1 MSLPNV
7 WVRIIVGMTLIPVIL
22 LLAWAGGLYL
32 LLFVDLVIILGL
44 REFYRIALTKEIEP
58 NQVLGM
64 LGGIGISLAAW
75 GQQDQFIPGIIT
87 VVLIVTA
94 SVEIFR
100 KNIGSTFL
108 NSSVTVFGMLYV
120 GWLITHLILLR
131 QLPARYGDLTELDGV
146 GAMLM
151 ALLIPWVCDTAAY
164 FSGRAF
170 GKHKLIP
177 MVSAGKTVE
186 GAFGGLVCTPLVLLA
201 LRTTLFPF
209 LSVTDCVCLGLFGAI
224 LSQTGDLVE
233 SLIKRD
239 AGVKDASQII
249 PGHGG
254 VLDRFDSVLFSAP
267 FTYYYLILVVL

>member
-1 MSLPNV
+1 MPLPNV
-7 WVRIIVGMTLIPVIL
+7 WVRIIVGVTLIPVVL

-44 REFYRIALTKEIEP
+44 REFYRMAATKEIEP

-64 LGGIGISLAAW
+64 FGGIGISLAAW
-75 GQQDQFIPGIIT
+75 GQQDQFIPGIIM

-94 SVEIFR
+94 SAEIFR
-100 KNIGSTFL
+100 KNIGSPFL
-108 NSSVTVFGMLYV
+108 NTSVTVFGLLYV
-120 GWLITHLILLR
+120 GWLISHLILLR
-131 QLPARYGDLTELDGV
+131 QLPARYGVLTDMNGV
-146 GAMLM
+146 GAVLIALM
-151 ALLIPWVCDTAAY
+151 IPWVCDTAAY
-164 FSGRAF
+164 FSGQAI

-177 MVSAGKTVE
+177 RVSAGKTLE
-186 GAFGGLVCTPLVLLA
+186 GAIGGLVGTPLVLLA

-209 LSVTDCVCLGLFGAI
+209 LSVIDCVSLGVIGAI
-224 LSQTGDLVE
+224 VSQTGDLVE

-267 FTYYYLILVVL
+267 FVYYYLILVVL